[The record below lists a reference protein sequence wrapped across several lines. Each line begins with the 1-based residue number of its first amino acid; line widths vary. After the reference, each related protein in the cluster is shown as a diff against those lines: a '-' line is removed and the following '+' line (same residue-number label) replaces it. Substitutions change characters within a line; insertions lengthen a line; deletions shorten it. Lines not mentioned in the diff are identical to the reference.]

1 MSSSFAAL
9 FTYLTPICGA
19 LGLFVAYNMYTSLR
33 LLPDGNDKMREI
45 ADAIRTG
52 AFSYLR
58 AQATYLIPFVA
69 VVFLLI
75 LLTLGQWTAIA
86 YVAGTMS
93 SLLAGFLGMSA
104 ATICN
109 VRTAHAASENRPDQ
123 ALMIAFNGGAV
134 MGLTVAGLGLIGLG
148 VLFLYFGTP
157 EGIDTIIGFGV
168 GASSVALF
176 ARVGG
181 GIYTKA
187 ADVGADLVGKVE
199 AGIPEDDP
207 RNPGVIADN
216 VGDNVGDVAGMGADI
231 YESFVS
237 CTIACMALGASVSVA
252 QLAHFTSF
260 TDGGLTGAELAQA
273 AHPYKVWLMLTP
285 VVLCVLG
292 SIASWLAIQAM
303 KQFKNDDPEKALRK
317 MPIISGLLLL
327 AFSFAYFLLMP
338 VKFSLWFSV
347 VAGALC
353 GVGIGLVTEMYTAG
367 KPVFRIVDGAK
378 TGPATCIIAGISVGF
393 TSCALPLA
401 LIVLATFIANFFGG
415 LYGVGLAGVAM
426 LATVGITMTIDAY
439 GPIADNA
446 GGISEMAGLG
456 KETRAITDRLDTL
469 GNTTAAIGKGFAIGS
484 AGLTALSLFGAY
496 SQIILQRQAAMGAAA
511 AKLDLSL
518 TNANVIMGVFLGA
531 ILPGLMVAFTMSS
544 VGRAAG
550 LMVAEIRRQFREI
563 PGLLEGK
570 EGVKPDVSRC
580 VEISTKAA
588 LNEMI
593 TPGVIAV
600 TTPVLVGLLFG
611 PDTLAGLLLGTTV
624 VGVVLGIFMANT
636 GGAWDNA
643 KKFIEQG
650 RVPGEHK
657 GSDAHKAA
665 VVGDTVGDPCKDTSG
680 PAINI
685 LLKMVSVLALLIAPL
700 LLDPNAH
707 YYGFGLLALLVGVF
721 AVAKMRI
728 TARAQAVAQA

>member
-1 MSSSFAAL
+1 MFSSFAPL
-9 FTYLTPICGA
+9 FAYLTPLFGI
-19 LGLFVAYNMYTSLR
+19 LGLVIAYKMYADLK

-45 ADAIRTG
+45 GLAIRTG

-69 VVFLLI
+69 VVFILI
-75 LLTLGQWTAIA
+75 FTTLGQWTAIA
-86 YVAGTMS
+86 YLAGSMS

-109 VRTAHAASENRPDQ
+109 VRTAQAASENRPDQ

-134 MGLTVAGLGLIGLG
+134 MGMTVAGLGLLGLG
-148 VLFLYFGTP
+148 VLFIYFGSP
-157 EGIDTIIGFGV
+157 AGIDSIIGFGV

-187 ADVGADLVGKVE
+187 ADVGADLVGKLE

-231 YESFVS
+231 FESFVS
-237 CTIACMALGASVSVA
+237 CTIACMALGASVSIA
-252 QLAHFTSF
+252 QLSHFTNFVQGELS
-260 TDGGLTGAELAQA
+260 GAALADSVKL
-273 AHPYKVWLMLTP
+273 YKVWLMITP
-285 VVLCVLG
+285 IVLCVLG
-292 SIASWLAIQAM
+292 TIASWLAIQAM
-303 KQFKNDDPEKALRK
+303 KQFKNDDPERALRK

-327 AFSFAYFLLMP
+327 AFSFVYFFLMP
-338 VKFSLWFSV
+338 VKFSLWFGV

-367 KPVFRIVDGAK
+367 KPVFRIVDGAR

-393 TSCALPLA
+393 TSCAMPLA
-401 LIVLATFIANFFGG
+401 LIVLATFVANYFGG

-426 LATVGITMTIDAY
+426 LSTVAITMTIDAY

-456 KETRAITDRLDTL
+456 KETRAITDRLDTI

-496 SQIILQRQAAMGAAA
+496 SQILIERHAAV
-511 AKLDLSL
+511 DLSL
-518 TNANVIMGVFLGA
+518 TNANLIMGVFLGA

-611 PDTLAGLLLGTTV
+611 PDTLAGMLLGTTV

-650 RVPGEHK
+650 RVPGEAK

-665 VVGDTVGDPCKDTSG
+665 VVGDTVGDPFKDTSG
-680 PAINI
+680 PALNI

-700 LLDPNAH
+700 LLDPNAR
-707 YYGFGLLALLVGVF
+707 YYGLGLLVLFVGGF
-721 AVAKMRI
+721 AIARMRV